1 MSAVLDSL
9 ATALALGLVI
19 PWLLISFPVGA
30 ALSVRRGWDRGP
42 KLGLGIGL
50 AVLPIVGW
58 LVVYFA
64 TTDVARAGS
73 TLVVDKLKAVDENDD
88 PVRNSDW

>member
-19 PWLLISFPVGA
+19 PWLLISLPVGA
-30 ALSVRRGWDRGP
+30 ALSVRRGWNQGS
-42 KLGLGIGL
+42 KLGIGIGL

-58 LVVYFA
+58 LIVYFA
-64 TTDVARAGS
+64 TTGLAQAGGAA
-73 TLVVDKLKAVDENDD
+73 VVKKLREVDTDD
-88 PVRNSDW
+88 EPVRDSDW